1 MYSLQFKR
9 LKRPT
14 VKLHLSNGGALIC
27 LIVSNIVHTIKAKT
41 GEKFAILISSLNK
54 SGQPKEQPALSSGIS
69 FGWVENNDTQSLP
82 WIPCSHPKRREWR
95 ILIHKL
101 RGQNE
106 LALRLGWYEV
116 NESPSFFSFQGRERE
131 RADNPPTH
139 SPCLLHT
146 HPPQPK
152 TPEAFDSTP
161 GEQHVWARS
170 TARLPKPGLGL
181 RDTKYLVDNVE

>member
-1 MYSLQFKR
+1 MHRHNKHKPCEWGRWEYIGNRERERGKKRWCIYDVYSLQFKR

-27 LIVSNIVHTIKAKT
+27 LIVSNIVHTIKAKNWR
-41 GEKFAILISSLNK
+41 EFAILISSLNK

-116 NESPSFFSFQGRERE
+116 NESPSFFFLSFQGRESE
-131 RADNPPTH
+131 
-139 SPCLLHT
+139 S
-146 HPPQPK
+146 
-152 TPEAFDSTP
+152 
-161 GEQHVWARS
+161 W
-170 TARLPKPGLGL
+170 
-181 RDTKYLVDNVE
+181 